1 MFGTNKEC
9 TVGGADRET
18 KKSTTAA
25 AAVDDNNTYCMS
37 SEEVMMDDPP
47 AVRRFVPGNEFKN
60 LIAMTVFR
68 YVYCLI
74 ESEALYL

>member
-1 MFGTNKEC
+1 MFGTNREC

-47 AVRRFVPGNEFKN
+47 AVRRFVPGNEFKSDYATCYN
-60 LIAMTVFR
+60 DSFA
-68 YVYCLI
+68 
-74 ESEALYL
+74 